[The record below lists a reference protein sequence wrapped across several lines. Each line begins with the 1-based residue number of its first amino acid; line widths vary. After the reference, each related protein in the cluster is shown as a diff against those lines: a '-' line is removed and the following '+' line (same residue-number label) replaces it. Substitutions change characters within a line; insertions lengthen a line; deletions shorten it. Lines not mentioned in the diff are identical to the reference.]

1 MQHNQRL
8 FKHRSLF
15 KSKFKTFFTSVNK
28 ICIRM
33 MLNIGGAIDL
43 ISAKILRILTPLV
56 VDVGHRIWL
65 EMTLGDS
72 SHNIPKPYHN
82 FFNCS

>member
-1 MQHNQRL
+1 
-8 FKHRSLF
+8 
-15 KSKFKTFFTSVNK
+15 
-28 ICIRM
+28 M

>member
-1 MQHNQRL
+1 
-8 FKHRSLF
+8 
-15 KSKFKTFFTSVNK
+15 
-28 ICIRM
+28 
-33 MLNIGGAIDL
+33 MLIIGGALDL
-43 ISAKILRILTPLV
+43 ISAKILRIFTPL

-82 FFNCS
+82 FLIAP